1 MKKEKFEEAFSK
13 LEEIVRKLES
23 GNTSLEE
30 SLKAFEEGV
39 RLSRI
44 CSERL
49 DEAER
54 RVEILVD
61 GEKGIIKP
69 FEDKPND
76 KPNDR

>member
-23 GNTSLEE
+23 GNMSLEE

-39 RLSRI
+39 RLSRV

-61 GEKGIIKP
+61 GEKGIIRD

-76 KPNDR
+76 R

>member
-23 GNTSLEE
+23 GNMSLEE

-69 FEDKPND
+69 FEDKLN
-76 KPNDR
+76 NDR

>member
-1 MKKEKFEEAFSK
+1 MKKEKFEEALAR

-23 GNTSLEE
+23 GNMSLED

-54 RVEILVD
+54 RVEILVN
-61 GEKGIIKP
+61 GTTGTTRP
-69 FEDKPND
+69 FEEKPDNE
-76 KPNDR
+76 

>member
-13 LEEIVRKLES
+13 LEELVRKLES
-23 GNTSLEE
+23 GNMSLEE

-61 GEKGIIKP
+61 NEKGIIKP
-69 FEDKPND
+69 FEDKT
-76 KPNDR
+76 NDR

>member
-23 GNTSLEE
+23 GNMSLEE

-61 GEKGIIKP
+61 NEKGIIKP

-76 KPNDR
+76 R

>member
-23 GNTSLEE
+23 GNMSLEE

-54 RVEILVD
+54 RVEILVN
-61 GEKGIIKP
+61 GEKGVIEP
-69 FEDKPND
+69 FEE

>member
-1 MKKEKFEEAFSK
+1 MKKEKFEEALSK

-23 GNTSLEE
+23 GSLSLEE

-39 RLSRI
+39 RLSRV

-49 DEAER
+49 DEAQR

-61 GEKGIIKP
+61 GEKSLTKP
-69 FEDKPND
+69 FEDKQ
-76 KPNDR
+76 NDR

>member
-13 LEEIVRKLES
+13 LEDIVRKLES
-23 GNTSLEE
+23 GNMSLEE

-54 RVEILVD
+54 RVELLVD

-69 FEDKPND
+69 FEDNS
-76 KPNDR
+76 NDR

>member
-13 LEEIVRKLES
+13 LEDIVRKLES
-23 GNTSLEE
+23 GNMSLEE

-54 RVEILVD
+54 RVEIMVD
-61 GEKGIIKP
+61 AEKGTARP
-69 FEDKPND
+69 FEDKSD
-76 KPNDR
+76 NDR

>member
-23 GNTSLEE
+23 GNMSLEE

-54 RVEILVD
+54 RVEMLLD
-61 GEKGIIKP
+61 GEKGIIRP
-69 FEDKPND
+69 FEEKQN
-76 KPNDR
+76 NDR

>member
-23 GNTSLEE
+23 GNMSLEE

-54 RVEILVD
+54 RVEILID

-69 FEDKPND
+69 FEDKLN
-76 KPNDR
+76 NDR